1 MLGLGPNRCCL
12 CFSKILTSYFIHCD
26 MVCEAVCMSGQP
38 GERLVKGLAARGAT
52 YKQAQGLK

>member
-1 MLGLGPNRCCL
+1 MLVWSGCG
-12 CFSKILTSYFIHCD
+12 
-26 MVCEAVCMSGQP
+26 MVHDLNLASAGMSGQP

>member
-1 MLGLGPNRCCL
+1 MGKKALL
-12 CFSKILTSYFIHCD
+12 HCD

>member
-1 MLGLGPNRCCL
+1 MIVGSFTGFRRQVLVWSGCGRVYDLNLASAG
-12 CFSKILTSYFIHCD
+12 
-26 MVCEAVCMSGQP
+26 MSGQP